1 MNNGQERPEQQR
13 EKLRQE
19 ELKHHA
25 SSSQG
30 SNLAD
35 LVGGMGWKGTLIL
48 LLTLLLIAVIVS
60 FIM

>member
-1 MNNGQERPEQQR
+1 MDNDQHQPEKQR

-19 ELKHHA
+19 ELKHPA

-48 LLTLLLIAVIVS
+48 LLTLILIAVVVS
-60 FIM
+60 VF

>member
-1 MNNGQERPEQQR
+1 MNHDQNQPEKQR

-19 ELKHHA
+19 ELKHPA

-48 LLTLLLIAVIVS
+48 LLTLILIAVVVS
-60 FIM
+60 LV

>member
-1 MNNGQERPEQQR
+1 MNHDQHQPEKQR

-19 ELKHHA
+19 ELKHPA

-30 SNLAD
+30 SKLAD

-48 LLTLLLIAVIVS
+48 LLTLILIAVVVS
-60 FIM
+60 VF